1 MIRFLQWRRL
11 VAIIAAISIPIIIFF
26 VAAMMMVQANDA
38 KELRRVVDL
47 SYQRRAMLQI
57 ILSEHQ
63 DIETGQRGYLLSGDP
78 SFLDPYLKARQQ
90 MDSTLA
96 QVEKLQTPAAVGSD
110 MTRLRYLTRQ
120 KLAFSARTIALRQ
133 NNDFAGAQA
142 MVIGGDGKRLMDG
155 IRAEIGQLR
164 RAEEGRLAILS
175 KESDEAQSKLRL
187 HSFLLLGLLTT
198 LLCISGLIIFR
209 AFRARAAALAR
220 LDDLSRRREAI
231 LDGAMDAILI
241 LNPSGSIEGV
251 NKAASRIYGY
261 TADELLRRDVGML
274 FADPPPRGQVAT
286 YLRNMRLVEGEPGYL
301 QEIPGRRE
309 DGTVFPCDVAVTAVL
324 LADGIHYVVVAR
336 DISERKRVERLKA
349 EFVASVSHELRTP
362 LTSIAGSL
370 GLLVGGAGGVMPDRA
385 QRLITIAHDN
395 AERLVR
401 LINDILDIEKI
412 DSDQM
417 TFNNS
422 YVDLGAILQQAVE
435 QNRGYADRFKVSLNL
450 GPVPINAYLWA
461 DADRLM
467 QVLANLISNAAK
479 FSPPGETVDIITWSD
494 NNRHRISICDRGAGI
509 DEAFRS
515 RIFNRFAQADSSDTR
530 QKGGTGLGLSIVREI
545 VTKLGG
551 EISFDSELG
560 KGSQFHIDLPAAR
573 PEEAKGPVDRLLIC
587 ERDLELAT
595 QMSKALEASGLACD
609 IVHSTTDAMEQART
623 RRYRVVLV
631 DSNLPSGGGI
641 GLVRNL
647 RRQPGM
653 ENIPILMISADSRH
667 GGIEAEA
674 LRIVDWL
681 QKPVPLDQLITAV
694 RQTIT
699 HRERAGQP
707 DVLHVDDDPD
717 VLRVVA
723 TALEGQVNL
732 TSVTSVQA
740 ARVALSDRA
749 FDLAI
754 LDLGLADGSGLDLLP
769 NLRVSGGIPIPVI
782 IFSAQDADPDVAA
795 SVQAYLTKSRTPIE
809 RLVGTVQHLW
819 QQTDEEAER

>member
-1 MIRFLQWRRL
+1 
-11 VAIIAAISIPIIIFF
+11 
-26 VAAMMMVQANDA
+26 
-38 KELRRVVDL
+38 
-47 SYQRRAMLQI
+47 
-57 ILSEHQ
+57 
-63 DIETGQRGYLLSGDP
+63 
-78 SFLDPYLKARQQ
+78 
-90 MDSTLA
+90 
-96 QVEKLQTPAAVGSD
+96 
-110 MTRLRYLTRQ
+110 
-120 KLAFSARTIALRQ
+120 
-133 NNDFAGAQA
+133 
-142 MVIGGDGKRLMDG
+142 
-155 IRAEIGQLR
+155 
-164 RAEEGRLAILS
+164 
-175 KESDEAQSKLRL
+175 
-187 HSFLLLGLLTT
+187 
-198 LLCISGLIIFR
+198 
-209 AFRARAAALAR
+209 
-220 LDDLSRRREAI
+220 
-231 LDGAMDAILI
+231 
-241 LNPSGSIEGV
+241 
-251 NKAASRIYGY
+251 
-261 TADELLRRDVGML
+261 ML

-545 VTKLGG
+545 VTKL
-551 EISFDSELG
+551 
-560 KGSQFHIDLPAAR
+560 AA
-573 PEEAKGPVDRLLIC
+573 KSV
-587 ERDLELAT
+587 
-595 QMSKALEASGLACD
+595 
-609 IVHSTTDAMEQART
+609 ST
-623 RRYRVVLV
+623 
-631 DSNLPSGGGI
+631 
-641 GLVRNL
+641 
-647 RRQPGM
+647 
-653 ENIPILMISADSRH
+653 
-667 GGIEAEA
+667 
-674 LRIVDWL
+674 
-681 QKPVPLDQLITAV
+681 
-694 RQTIT
+694 
-699 HRERAGQP
+699 
-707 DVLHVDDDPD
+707 
-717 VLRVVA
+717 
-723 TALEGQVNL
+723 
-732 TSVTSVQA
+732 
-740 ARVALSDRA
+740 
-749 FDLAI
+749 
-754 LDLGLADGSGLDLLP
+754 P
-769 NLRVSGGIPIPVI
+769 N
-782 IFSAQDADPDVAA
+782 
-795 SVQAYLTKSRTPIE
+795 
-809 RLVGTVQHLW
+809 
-819 QQTDEEAER
+819 